1 VENDEVLRHV
11 EELFR
16 NHISTPISDINRM
29 QALVPSTAEV
39 LHNAYGTAPGM
50 WFKKNGIVYI
60 SLPGVQFEMRQ
71 LLTDKVI
78 PKLIAT
84 FERPFILHKTF
95 LTYGLGESAIAARI
109 EALEDALPEF
119 VKLAYLPNLGK
130 VRLRFT
136 AKGSSKEVL
145 QQAIDKASRELYE
158 HIGDIIHGEEND
170 SLESTVARLLT
181 AKNKTLATAES
192 FTGGRIAEVLTSQSG
207 ASVYFKGSIVSYATE
222 VKTGVLQVPEDLVNK
237 HSVVSSEVAVSMAAN
252 VRAIMKSDF
261 AIATTGNAGPAKGD
275 SDAEIGTVFIAI
287 ATPLNVF
294 AEKFM
299 MGNHRERVVEKS
311 VHKGME
317 MLCRE
322 ILKF

>member
-1 VENDEVLRHV
+1 
-11 EELFR
+11 
-16 NHISTPISDINRM
+16 
-29 QALVPSTAEV
+29 
-39 LHNAYGTAPGM
+39 
-50 WFKKNGIVYI
+50 
-60 SLPGVQFEMRQ
+60 MRQ